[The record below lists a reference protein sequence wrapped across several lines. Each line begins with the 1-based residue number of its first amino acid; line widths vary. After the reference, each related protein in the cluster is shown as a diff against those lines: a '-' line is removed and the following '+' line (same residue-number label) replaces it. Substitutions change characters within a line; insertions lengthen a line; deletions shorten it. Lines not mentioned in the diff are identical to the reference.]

1 VGEDPKGPR
10 ELRVSVRSVVPALL
24 QHHGE

>member
-1 VGEDPKGPR
+1 VGQDPKGPG

>member
-10 ELRVSVRSVVPALL
+10 ELRIGVRSVVPALL